1 MRCLAQVRVDTT
13 RSFVQFR
20 PVDLGRWKAIVSG
33 QLTEARN
40 NPDGV
45 RLLFIDSG
53 YNYSIGPP
61 ITTTPVND
69 KRVDFAYRRRY
80 VERQGPTF

>member
-40 NPDGV
+40 NPDRV
-45 RLLFIDSG
+45 RLLFIDFLLLL
-53 YNYSIGPP
+53 N
-61 ITTTPVND
+61 PVSAFE
-69 KRVDFAYRRRY
+69 KA
-80 VERQGPTF
+80 TLKALM